1 MRRLLLTVCAVL
13 AAASPA
19 RALAQTV
26 DQPSAASTNPPLS
39 PAPPAARLIK
49 PRKGDLRPVER
60 PRPRLGPIDERC
72 RPLKQQLDG
81 ELTHS
86 NNPHRAFQAR
96 LARNAGTRLCRDGQ
110 VEKGMAEFR
119 KGLSYLEETH
129 QP

>member
-13 AAASPA
+13 AAATPA
-19 RALAQTV
+19 IAPAQTV
-26 DQPSAASTNPPLS
+26 DQSPAASTNPPLP

-49 PRKGDLRPVER
+49 PRKGELRPTER
-60 PRPRLGPIDERC
+60 PRPRLGPIDDRC
-72 RPLKQQLDG
+72 KPLKLQLDG

-86 NNPHRAFQAR
+86 SNAHRAFQAR
-96 LARNAGTRLCRDGQ
+96 VARNAGTRLCRDGQ